1 VGEFLYFRLAPN
13 EFQVYQYFSTVL
25 YIFKNLNKGA
35 CVLPLK
41 LILSFEQMTNDIFMC
56 IHLFCISI
64 SSSQTLRRQ
73 FRMSKDIFWPFV
85 LAMFRRIFDR
95 FRNKVE

>member
-25 YIFKNLNKGA
+25 YIFENLNKGA

-41 LILSFEQMTNDIFMC
+41 LILSFEQMTNDIFM
-56 IHLFCISI
+56 
-64 SSSQTLRRQ
+64 
-73 FRMSKDIFWPFV
+73 FRYFWFTRARV
-85 LAMFRRIFDR
+85 INF
-95 FRNKVE
+95 K